1 MGSCEALPVVTGRAP
16 ATVASDLVRHGALL
30 VRAAGAATDD
40 FVALSDGLMVPVR
53 HGAAGNEREV
63 VGDPTTTTVTAGM
76 LGMPL
81 HREAGYTPASPSVL
95 MFHCVRPA
103 TDGGE
108 TLLCDGVQLLREL
121 PRATRDFVQDR
132 GLCWETDLS
141 RPQWEAM
148 WGTSD
153 PEVAGNAAV
162 DWASRLL
169 PWESM
174 TSAFHGETMTL
185 TYQTTCTPPALFDGA
200 PAFCNS
206 LLLLAEQ
213 PGYFV
218 ERDLR
223 ARLDDGS
230 SFPAEVLG
238 EISRVAH
245 GLAEA
250 VPWRAGDTVVV
261 NNTRYL
267 HGRRPFVDPDR
278 RILVR
283 IGYLREEWM
292 PDEA

>member
-1 MGSCEALPVVTGRAP
+1 MGGLPVVAERAP
-16 ATVASDLVRHGALL
+16 ATVAADLVRHGALV
-30 VRAAGAATDD
+30 VRSAGAATED
-40 FVALSDGLMVPVR
+40 FVALGDALMVPVR
-53 HGAAGNEREV
+53 HGAAGNERELV
-63 VGDPTTTTVTAGM
+63 CGDPTTTTVTAGV

-81 HREAGYTPASPSVL
+81 HREAGYTPASPSLL

-103 TDGGE
+103 AEGGE
-108 TLLCDGVQLLREL
+108 TLLCDGAQLLREL
-121 PRATRDFVQDR
+121 PRATRDFVEDR
-132 GLCWETDLS
+132 ALCWETDLS
-141 RPQWEAM
+141 RPQWESM
-148 WGTSD
+148 WATTAPDEASR
-153 PEVAGNAAV
+153 AAA

-169 PWESM
+169 PWESL
-174 TSAFHGETMTL
+174 TTAFHGETMTL
-185 TYQTTCTPPALFDGA
+185 TFVTTCTPPALFDGA

-213 PGYFV
+213 PGCFV

-230 SFPAEVLG
+230 PFPADVLD

-245 GLAEA
+245 GLTEA
-250 VPWRAGDTVVV
+250 VSWRAGDTVVV

-267 HGRRPFVDPDR
+267 HGRRSFADRER

-283 IGYLREEWM
+283 MGYLRDEWL